1 MIPLLVGD
9 PWKFTHETTLRP
21 HNGQNLDVG
30 LEETCR
36 ALPHG
41 GDHELRKKIA
51 QKLLESAEAGNE
63 MLAGLTD
70 IARLALAEETK
81 KSA

>member
-1 MIPLLVGD
+1 MKQLSD
-9 PWKFTHETTLRP
+9 RKMA
-21 HNGQNLDVG
+21 NLDVV

-36 ALPHG
+36 SLPHG

-51 QKLLESAEAGNE
+51 RKLLESGEAGNE
-63 MLAGLTD
+63 TLAGLTN
-70 IARLALAEETK
+70 IAGLALAEETK

>member
-1 MIPLLVGD
+1 MNQLSD
-9 PWKFTHETTLRP
+9 RTMA
-21 HNGQNLDVG
+21 NLDVV

-63 MLAGLTD
+63 TLAGLTD

>member
-1 MIPLLVGD
+1 MNQPSD
-9 PWKFTHETTLRP
+9 RTMA
-21 HNGQNLDVG
+21 NLDVA

-36 ALPHG
+36 SLPHG

-51 QKLLESAEAGNE
+51 QKLLESARSGNTT
-63 MLAGLTD
+63 LTRLTD

>member
-1 MIPLLVGD
+1 MNQLSD
-9 PWKFTHETTLRP
+9 RTMA
-21 HNGQNLDVG
+21 NLDVV

-51 QKLLESAEAGNE
+51 QKLLESAEAGNTT
-63 MLAGLTD
+63 LTGLTD